1 MGLAAGGRMRQV
13 IHPDPFK
20 IDDWDVAAA
29 DRVFVTLLH
38 AKDWRTITGDAAP
51 NQPPTAKEYSK
62 ARFPWFDYYS
72 ENAEAIAGSP
82 ILGALDSVVAKGN
95 KNGEVPLPENAS
107 VEPGVIVNDLRRRI
121 TVNPGVVEVGIH
133 GGRVIAPDSEICNRG
148 DVDARLLRELRFCAV
163 LVQARHRKPTI

>member
-51 NQPPTAKEYSK
+51 NQPPTAKEYSD
-62 ARFPWFDYYS
+62 AGLPWFEHYGKDQAALPGS
-72 ENAEAIAGSP
+72 AKLAGVNSVAELFEKMTGAILPNSQDVETGAPKALGPGSKGP
-82 ILGALDSVVAKGN
+82 RPVRTTGSWDGLD
-95 KNGEVPLPENAS
+95 
-107 VEPGVIVNDLRRRI
+107 
-121 TVNPGVVEVGIH
+121 
-133 GGRVIAPDSEICNRG
+133 G
-148 DVDARLLRELRFCAV
+148 D
-163 LVQARHRKPTI
+163 